1 MTLSKLMPFEIKGGG
16 KKKTKKTKKKIFSKA
31 NPRKTISNTKTKAKS
46 KTIKKKS
53 YKLKNI
59 KTKSKNKNKSK
70 TKNKNKTKSKSKSK
84 SKKSKSKSKSKSK
97 TKTKNRNKKN
107 RITLFGKTKEIKNQL
122 SELRNLEKDII
133 NRRQIEEKI
142 YKEQIREN
150 MKREDKLNNKDQT
163 ITFLDKLKP
172 DTMSIDTMSINN
184 NNDDT
189 MSIGNDDTISY
200 NSDDDL
206 SYRSL

>member
-1 MTLSKLMPFEIKGGG
+1 
-16 KKKTKKTKKKIFSKA
+16 
-31 NPRKTISNTKTKAKS
+31 
-46 KTIKKKS
+46 
-53 YKLKNI
+53 
-59 KTKSKNKNKSK
+59 
-70 TKNKNKTKSKSKSK
+70 
-84 SKKSKSKSKSKSK
+84 
-97 TKTKNRNKKN
+97 
-107 RITLFGKTKEIKNQL
+107 
-122 SELRNLEKDII
+122 
-133 NRRQIEEKI
+133 
-142 YKEQIREN
+142 